1 MFIFNKAEDNLI
13 KKCFATFFI
22 KAKSIEKT
30 FKELCGEFN
39 ICINLLS
46 FSIDVKIS
54 DELEQLKADQDDL
67 AKYLQE
73 MVSGITVDEKNIG
86 DDTKEVKDYITD
98 LSNKFS
104 STVAKVSAMNTK
116 TMEKFMSK
124 ISYNQKK
131 IDNMFQIHPLKL
143 SNYERDDSKEP
154 RNYGRVTKWHKIKS
168 MDEEFA
174 FKIISYKENQSLIV
188 HRDISVV
195 NILITLNETAKLA
208 NFKLSRLTAL
218 ALIQVQNLERV
229 RYCAPECQMP
239 EEFKQLQFEGFVE
252 SPPNKD
258 KIVAELSKE
267 VADDEANEFP
277 EAKLR
282 YGDCLYHGKEALKYF
297 EKLPKMVLEWQCITL
312 ERCIIMVLVV
322 KDIEKAKDYMKLAAY
337 NCDETAIKFCMEH
350 NL

>member
-1 MFIFNKAEDNLI
+1 MIAAQHFTAEKLDDYNLGLR
-13 KKCFATFFI
+13 
-22 KAKSIEKT
+22 AKSIEKT

-67 AKYLQE
+67 AKYLKE
-73 MVSGITVDEKNIG
+73 MASGITVDEKNIG

-104 STVAKVSAMNTK
+104 STVAKVSAMNK

-124 ISYNQKK
+124 SSYNQKK
-131 IDNMFQIHPLKL
+131 IDNMFQVHPLKL

-154 RNYGRVTKWHKIKS
+154 Q
-168 MDEEFA
+168 D
-174 FKIISYKENQSLIV
+174 QSLVQDQVTIFKELHNWQNIV

-195 NILITLNETAKLA
+195 NIFITLNETAKLA

-229 RYCAPECQMP
+229 RYCAP
-239 EEFKQLQFEGFVE
+239 K
-252 SPPNKD
+252 
-258 KIVAELSKE
+258 
-267 VADDEANEFP
+267 
-277 EAKLR
+277 
-282 YGDCLYHGKEALKYF
+282 
-297 EKLPKMVLEWQCITL
+297 WL
-312 ERCIIMVLVV
+312 ER
-322 KDIEKAKDYMKLAAY
+322 APNFNYDYKCKIYLTLG
-337 NCDETAIKFCMEH
+337 NC
-350 NL
+350 